1 MDDQIVK
8 LAEETLGR
16 YNALTEELSD
26 PEIFTDQKRYRE
38 VATEHARLRRGAK

>member
-26 PEIFTDQKRYRE
+26 PNIFSDQ
-38 VATEHARLRRGAK
+38 RR